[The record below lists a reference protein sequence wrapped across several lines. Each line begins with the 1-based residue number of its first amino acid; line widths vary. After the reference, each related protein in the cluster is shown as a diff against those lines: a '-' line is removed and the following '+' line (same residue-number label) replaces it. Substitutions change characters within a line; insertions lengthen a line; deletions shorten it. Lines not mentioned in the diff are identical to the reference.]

1 MVIPVARA
9 GERTRWAGPSGPDGP
24 GPRARNGP
32 DGPGPGLRAR
42 PPGPD
47 GPGARARRPASWRRP
62 CAPGAS
68 WRRVRGGPAPG
79 PAPELGPRARAE
91 SIMGGLVGAW
101 NDAHP
106 HRKVKPG
113 DRILEVNEIRDDVRL
128 LLDECKKNQVQ
139 RLMLRRAAAELLT
152 KVDSSRS
159 LCE

>member
-1 MVIPVARA
+1 MA
-9 GERTRWAGPSGPDGP
+9 GGLAALVPLAPGAALGAYDGWGPSGP
-24 GPRARNGP
+24 
-32 DGPGPGLRAR
+32 
-42 PPGPD
+42 
-47 GPGARARRPASWRRP
+47 
-62 CAPGAS
+62 CAPGIP
-68 WRRVRGGPAPG
+68 WRRRRGGPAPG

-159 LCE
+159 SCE